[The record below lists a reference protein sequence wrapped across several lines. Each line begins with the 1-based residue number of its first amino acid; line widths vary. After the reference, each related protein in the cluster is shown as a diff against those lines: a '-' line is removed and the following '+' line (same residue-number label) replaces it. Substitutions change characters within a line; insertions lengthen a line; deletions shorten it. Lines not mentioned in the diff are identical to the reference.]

1 METKDFYFPFEE
13 TEAKSR
19 EQVSGGAADGRFS
32 REEEGFSH
40 VSEQKD
46 TACVF

>member
-19 EQVSGGAADGRFS
+19 EQVSSGADGRLS
-32 REEEGFSH
+32 TKEEGVSH
-40 VSEQKD
+40 ASEQKD
-46 TACVF
+46 TTCVF